1 MEAKITGTTL
11 PVLEVALSPG
21 DRLVAET
28 GQLSWMTAGIELNT
42 THATAGSSGFLGAIG
57 RALSGGGLFMTEYT
71 APYQP
76 GLVAFAAK
84 IPGQM
89 VEVGVEPG
97 RGYLIHKHGF
107 VCATEGVQ
115 LTTGFQQ
122 SLGAGIFGGNG
133 FLMQRMAGS
142 CRAWVELGGEV
153 VTYDLAPGEV
163 LRAHPGHVGM
173 LEESVGFTIT
183 MMRGIRNIFFGGDG
197 LFLAELRGPG
207 KVWLQTLTLPNLA
220 HALSPYIGS
229 GGEVAS
235 TSNIETA
242 AELGVAGAVLKSF
255 FNR

>member
-1 MEAKITGTTL
+1 MEARIAGTTL
-11 PVLEVALSPG
+11 PVLEMALTPG
-21 DRLVAET
+21 DKIVAET
-28 GQLSWMTAGIELNT
+28 GQLSWMTAGIEMNT
-42 THATAGSSGFLGAIG
+42 THATAGTSTFLGAIG
-57 RALSGGGLFMTEYT
+57 RALSGGGLFMTEYS

-76 GLVAFAAK
+76 GVVAFAAK

-89 VEVGVEPG
+89 TEVEVLPG

-115 LTTGFQQ
+115 LATGFQQ

-133 FLMQRMAGS
+133 FLLQRLSGS

-153 VTYDLAPGEV
+153 VTYDLAPGET

-173 LEESVGFTIT
+173 FEESVNFQITTMHGFQN
-183 MMRGIRNIFFGGDG
+183 MLFGGEG
-197 LFLAELRGPG
+197 LFLAQLTGPG

-220 HALSPYIGS
+220 HALSPYLGREAAT
-229 GGEVAS
+229 GNV
-235 TSNIETA
+235 ETA

-255 FNR
+255 FTR

>member
-1 MEAKITGTTL
+1 MEARITGATL
-11 PVLEVALSPG
+11 PVLELALNPG
-21 DRLVAET
+21 DRVVAET

-42 THATAGSSGFLGAIG
+42 THAAAGTSSFLGAIG
-57 RALSGGGLFMTEYT
+57 RAMSGGGLFMTEFT
-71 APYQP
+71 APAQP
-76 GLVAFAAK
+76 GVVAFAAK

-89 VEVGVEPG
+89 TEVAVQPG

-133 FLMQRMAGS
+133 FLLQRMAGA

-153 VTYDLAPGEV
+153 ITYDLAPGEV
-163 LRAHPGHVGM
+163 LRVHPGHVGM
-173 LEESVGFTIT
+173 FDESVNFQITTIS
-183 MMRGIRNIFFGGDG
+183 GIQNMIFGGAG
-197 LFLAELRGPG
+197 LFLAQLTGPG

-220 HALSPYIGS
+220 HALAPYIGS
-229 GGEVAS
+229 GNDGGGATV
-235 TSNIETA
+235 ETA